1 MWRKSVAYS
10 TVKNKA
16 QYKTDSRVVQ
26 KLIDKGVNINQL
38 DEKER
43 VPLQYLIN
51 LNIQMRNLNH
61 YIKFGL
67 HRTVFWLITRMHGEK
82 HHWKLRS
89 KCRIEQVCWRG

>member
-67 HRTVFWLITRMHGEK
+67 HRTVFWLITRMHGENTIGN
-82 HHWKLRS
+82 
-89 KCRIEQVCWRG
+89 CGANAV